1 MATRPNEETALTL
14 RRVPGIFPARGHP
27 TVPTP
32 HQPAVILGEEPS
44 PHMQIRCLPAGA
56 LIAVLASIAV
66 PPSVN
71 AQLGVQR
78 ERNAPSVY
86 AITNAKI
93 ITVAGPAIERGTVV
107 VRNGVIT
114 GVGATVAVPADARV
128 IDGNG
133 LTVYPGLIDA
143 NSSLAL
149 GTTAPADAGRG
160 GRGAGGRGATP
171 AQQGAPAGAPN
182 SSHPVGLQPELT
194 AVELLHP
201 DADALAGPHS
211 AGITAAQSVP
221 ATGIFRG
228 LAAVVNLGGANAQ
241 AMIVKAPVAEHIG
254 FTPQRG
260 GGYPNSLL
268 GVFSALRQMLLD
280 AQHYAAEQAAYAK
293 NPRGMHR
300 PELDASL
307 DALQPVLS
315 RQMPV
320 VMEASSERE
329 IERALDLAK
338 EFKLRAIIAGGEE
351 ADKVAARLK
360 AENVPVLISL
370 NFPRRPQAS
379 PDADPEPIR
388 VLRARVEAP
397 KLAGKLAQAGV
408 KFAFED
414 GGMTN
419 WGDFL
424 TNAGRT
430 SEGGLSA
437 EQTIRALTLS
447 PAEILGVSD
456 RLGSIETGKIAN
468 LTVTRGDLFSGRVS
482 QVFVDGT
489 PVEIRAPAAASGAG
503 SLAGGTWT
511 MTVTSDEGEKSVTLA
526 LQQVGDQLR
535 GTIQGSLGS
544 SQISNGSI
552 GTNGELQ
559 FSASVTLAAG
569 TEEAKFSGTID
580 GNLMRGTVAIVGHP
594 QGTFIGTRPDA
605 GAGGGRRGRPPQLQ
619 GRGLRVEGREETA
632 LGTTLRLRGIGEL
645 I

>member
-1 MATRPNEETALTL
+1 
-14 RRVPGIFPARGHP
+14 
-27 TVPTP
+27 
-32 HQPAVILGEEPS
+32 
-44 PHMQIRCLPAGA
+44 MQIRGLLAGMT
-56 LIAVLASIAV
+56 LACAAGIV
-66 PPSVN
+66 TPPSAG

-78 ERNAPSVY
+78 ERNTPNVY

-93 ITVAGPAIERGTVV
+93 ITVAGPSIDRGTVV

-114 GVGATVAVPADARV
+114 AVGASVPVPGDARV

-143 NSSLAL
+143 NSSIGL
-149 GTTAPADAGRG
+149 GSNVSADAAAGRG
-160 GRGAGGRGATP
+160 GRGAAGRGAAP
-171 AQQGAPAGAPN
+171 VLQGAPAGAPN
-182 SSHPVGLQPELT
+182 SLHPVGLQPELT
-194 AVELLHP
+194 TVDLVHP
-201 DADALAGPHS
+201 DAEAFAGPQS

-228 LAAVVNLGGANAQ
+228 LAAVVNLGGSSAQ

-280 AQHYAAEQAAYAK
+280 AQHYGAEQAAYAK
-293 NPRGMHR
+293 NPRGLHR
-300 PELDASL
+300 PESDPSL

-338 EFKLRAIIAGGEE
+338 EFNIRAIIAGGEE

-360 AENVPVLISL
+360 AENVPVFISL

-414 GGMTN
+414 GGMNN
-419 WGDFL
+419 WADFL

-437 EQTIRALTLS
+437 DQTIRALTLS

-456 RLGSIETGKIAN
+456 RLGTIENGKIAN
-468 LTVTRGDLFSGRVS
+468 LTITRGDLFTGRVT
-482 QVFVDGT
+482 QVFVDGV
-489 PVEIRAPAAASGAG
+489 PIEVHAPAGANGTASV
-503 SLAGGTWT
+503 AGGTWT
-511 MTVTSDEGEKSVTLA
+511 ITVTSDEGEKSVTLA

-535 GTIQGSLGS
+535 GTIQGALGS

-552 GTNGELQ
+552 GANGELQ
-559 FSASVTLAAG
+559 FTASVTMDAG
-569 TEEAKFSGTID
+569 TEEAKFSGTIT
-580 GNLMRGTVAIVGHP
+580 GNVVRGTVAVVGHP
-594 QGTFIGTRPDA
+594 QGTFVGSRPDA
-605 GAGGGRRGRPPQLQ
+605 GQGGGRRGRPP
-619 GRGLRVEGREETA
+619 R
-632 LGTTLRLRGIGEL
+632 
-645 I
+645 

>member
-1 MATRPNEETALTL
+1 
-14 RRVPGIFPARGHP
+14 
-27 TVPTP
+27 
-32 HQPAVILGEEPS
+32 
-44 PHMQIRCLPAGA
+44 MQIRGFLVGTTLACAAGIVA
-56 LIAVLASIAV
+56 
-66 PPSVN
+66 PPSIG

-78 ERNAPSVY
+78 DRNVPNVY

-93 ITVAGPAIERGTVV
+93 ITVAGPAIDRGTVV

-114 GVGATVAVPADARV
+114 AVGASIPVPGDARV

-143 NSSLAL
+143 NSSLGL
-149 GTTAPADAGRG
+149 GTDATAGATAGGRG

-171 AQQGAPAGAPN
+171 AQQAAPVGAPN
-182 SSHPVGLQPELT
+182 SLHPVGLQPELA
-194 AVELLHP
+194 AVDLVHP
-201 DADALAGPHS
+201 DADAFVGPQS
-211 AGITAAQSVP
+211 AGITAVQSVP

-228 LAAVVNLGGANAQ
+228 LAAVVNLGGSNAQ
-241 AMIVKAPVAEHIG
+241 AMIIKAPVAEHIG

-280 AQHYAAEQAAYAK
+280 AQHYGAEQAAYAK

-300 PELDASL
+300 PEIDPSL
-307 DALQPVLS
+307 DALQPVLA
-315 RQMPV
+315 RQIPV
-320 VMEASSERE
+320 VMEASSQRE

-338 EFKLRAIIAGGEE
+338 EFNIRAIIAGGDE

-414 GGMTN
+414 GGMSN
-419 WGDFL
+419 WADFL

-456 RLGSIETGKIAN
+456 RLGTIESGKIAN
-468 LTVTRGDLFSGRVS
+468 LTITRGDLFTGRVT
-482 QVFVDGT
+482 QVFIDGV
-489 PVEIRAPAAASGAG
+489 PVEVRAAAAANGAA
-503 SLAGGTWT
+503 SLANGTWT
-511 MTVTSDEGEKSVTLA
+511 ITVTLDEGEKPVTLA
-526 LQQVGDQLR
+526 LQQAGDQLR

-552 GTNGELQ
+552 GANGELQ
-559 FSASVTLAAG
+559 FTASVTMAAG
-569 TEEAKFSGTID
+569 TEEARFTGTIS
-580 GNLMRGTVAIVGHP
+580 GNVVRGTVAIVGHP
-594 QGTFIGTRPDA
+594 QGTFIGSRPDT
-605 GAGGGRRGRPPQLQ
+605 GQGGGRRGRPPILQ
-619 GRGLRVEGREETA
+619 GGGWRVEGGDETTTATQTTATQRMLLRE
-632 LGTTLRLRGIGEL
+632 IGEP

>member
-1 MATRPNEETALTL
+1 
-14 RRVPGIFPARGHP
+14 
-27 TVPTP
+27 
-32 HQPAVILGEEPS
+32 
-44 PHMQIRCLPAGA
+44 MQIRGFFVATAFMCAVVPVSVGA
-56 LIAVLASIAV
+56 QI
-66 PPSVN
+66 
-71 AQLGVQR
+71 GVQR
-78 ERNAPSVY
+78 ERNTPNVY

-93 ITVAGPAIERGTVV
+93 ITVAGPAIDRGTVV

-114 GVGATVAVPADARV
+114 GVGATVQIPGDARV

-143 NSSLAL
+143 NSSLGLA
-149 GTTAPADAGRG
+149 GDSGGAAAAGRG
-160 GRGAGGRGATP
+160 GRGAGRGAAP
-171 AQQGAPAGAPN
+171 AQAGTPTGAPN
-182 SSHPVGLQPELT
+182 SLHPIGLQPELT
-194 AVELLHP
+194 AVDLVHP
-201 DADALAGPHS
+201 DPEAFAGPQS
-211 AGITAAQSVP
+211 AGITAVQSAP

-228 LAAVVNLGGANAQ
+228 LAAVVNLGGSSAQ

-280 AQHYAAEQAAYAK
+280 AQHYGAEQAAYAK

-300 PELDASL
+300 PEIDPSL
-307 DALQPVLS
+307 DALQPVLA

-320 VMEASSERE
+320 VMEASSQRE

-338 EFKLRAIIAGGEE
+338 EFNIRPIIAGGEE
-351 ADKVAARLK
+351 ADKVAVRLK

-388 VLRARVEAP
+388 VLRARVDAP

-414 GGMTN
+414 GGLTN
-419 WGDFL
+419 WADFL
-424 TNAGRT
+424 VNAGRT

-456 RLGSIETGKIAN
+456 RLGTIETGKIAN
-468 LTVTRGDLFSGRVS
+468 LTITRGDLFTGRVT

-489 PVEIRAPAAASGAG
+489 PIEARAPANANAVG
-503 SLAGGTWT
+503 SVAGGTWT
-511 MTVTSDEGEKSVTLA
+511 ITVTSDEGEKSVTLA

-535 GTIQGSLGS
+535 GTIQGALGS

-552 GTNGELQ
+552 GANGELQ
-559 FSASVTLAAG
+559 FTASVTMAAG
-569 TEEAKFSGTID
+569 TEEARFSGTVA
-580 GNLMRGTVAIVGHP
+580 GNVIRGTVAVVGHP

-605 GAGGGRRGRPPQLQ
+605 AQGTGRRGRPPKS
-619 GRGLRVEGREETA
+619 RVEG
-632 LGTTLRLRGIGEL
+632 GG
-645 I
+645 

>member
-1 MATRPNEETALTL
+1 
-14 RRVPGIFPARGHP
+14 
-27 TVPTP
+27 
-32 HQPAVILGEEPS
+32 
-44 PHMQIRCLPAGA
+44 MQIRGFLARTTLVCTVVPVSVGA
-56 LIAVLASIAV
+56 QI
-66 PPSVN
+66 
-71 AQLGVQR
+71 GVQR
-78 ERNAPSVY
+78 ERNTPNVY
-86 AITNAKI
+86 AITNARI
-93 ITVAGPAIERGTVV
+93 ITVAGPAIDRGTVV

-114 GVGATVAVPADARV
+114 GVGATVQVPGDARV

-143 NSSLAL
+143 NSSLGLA
-149 GTTAPADAGRG
+149 GDAAAAAAAAAAGRG
-160 GRGAGGRGATP
+160 GRGAGRGAAP
-171 AQQGAPAGAPN
+171 AQAGTPTGAPN
-182 SSHPVGLQPELT
+182 SLHPIGLQPELT
-194 AVELLHP
+194 AVDLVHP
-201 DADALAGPHS
+201 DPEAFAGPQS
-211 AGITAAQSVP
+211 AGITAVQSAP

-228 LAAVVNLGGANAQ
+228 LAAVVNLGGSSAQ

-280 AQHYAAEQAAYAK
+280 AQHYGAEQAAYAK

-300 PELDASL
+300 PEIDPSL
-307 DALQPVLS
+307 DALQPVLA

-320 VMEASSERE
+320 VMEASSQRE

-338 EFKLRAIIAGGEE
+338 EFNIRPIIAGGEE

-388 VLRARVEAP
+388 VLRARVDAP

-414 GGMTN
+414 GGLTN
-419 WGDFL
+419 WADFL
-424 TNAGRT
+424 ANAGRT

-456 RLGSIETGKIAN
+456 RLGTIETGKIAN
-468 LTVTRGDLFSGRVS
+468 LTITRGDLFTGHVT

-489 PVEIRAPAAASGAG
+489 PIEARAPANANAAG
-503 SLAGGTWT
+503 SVAGGTWT
-511 MTVTSDEGEKSVTLA
+511 ITVTSDEGEKSVTLA

-535 GTIQGSLGS
+535 GTIQGALGS

-552 GTNGELQ
+552 GANGELQ
-559 FSASVTLAAG
+559 FTASVTMAAG
-569 TEEAKFSGTID
+569 TEEARFSGTVA
-580 GNLMRGTVAIVGHP
+580 GNVMRGTVAVVGHP

-605 GAGGGRRGRPPQLQ
+605 AQGTGRRGRPPNF
-619 GRGLRVEGREETA
+619 RVEG
-632 LGTTLRLRGIGEL
+632 
-645 I
+645 

>member
-1 MATRPNEETALTL
+1 MQN
-14 RRVPGIFPARGHP
+14 RGFLAGM
-27 TVPTP
+27 TFVC
-32 HQPAVILGEEPS
+32 AVGVGAP
-44 PHMQIRCLPAGA
+44 PFVDAQI
-56 LIAVLASIAV
+56 
-66 PPSVN
+66 
-71 AQLGVQR
+71 GVQR
-78 ERNAPSVY
+78 ERNAPNVY
-86 AITNAKI
+86 AITNARI
-93 ITVAGPAIERGTVV
+93 ITVSGPAIDRGTVV

-114 GVGATVAVPADARV
+114 GVGAAVPVPADARV

-143 NSSLAL
+143 NSSLGVAREAAA
-149 GTTAPADAGRG
+149 TAAAPAAGRG
-160 GRGAGGRGATP
+160 GRGAAP
-171 AQQGAPAGAPN
+171 AQAGAPAGAPN
-182 SSHPVGLQPELT
+182 SLHPIGLQPELT
-194 AVELLHP
+194 AVDLLHS
-201 DADALAGPHS
+201 DAEAFAGPQS
-211 AGITAAQSVP
+211 AGITAVQSVP

-228 LAAVVNLGGANAQ
+228 LAAVVNLGGSSAQ

-280 AQHYAAEQAAYAK
+280 AQHYGAEQAAYTK

-300 PELDASL
+300 PEIDPSL
-307 DALQPVLS
+307 EALQPVLA
-315 RQMPV
+315 RQIPV
-320 VMEASSERE
+320 VMEASSQRE

-338 EFKLRAIIAGGEE
+338 EFNIRPIIAGGDE

-360 AENVPVLISL
+360 AESVPVLISL

-414 GGMTN
+414 GGLTN
-419 WGDFL
+419 WSDFL
-424 TNAGRT
+424 VNAGRT

-456 RLGSIETGKIAN
+456 RLGTIETGKIAN
-468 LTVTRGDLFSGRVS
+468 LTITRGDLFTGRVT

-489 PVEIRAPAAASGAG
+489 PIEARAPANANGVG

-511 MTVTSDEGEKSVTLA
+511 ITVTSDEGEKSVTLA

-535 GTIQGSLGS
+535 GTIQGALGS
-544 SQISNGSI
+544 SQISNGSV
-552 GTNGELQ
+552 GANGELQ
-559 FSASVTLAAG
+559 FTASVTMAAG
-569 TEEAKFSGTID
+569 TEEARFTGTIAA
-580 GNLMRGTVAIVGHP
+580 NVIRGTVAVVGHP
-594 QGTFIGTRPDA
+594 QGTFIGTRPEA
-605 GAGGGRRGRPPQLQ
+605 APGTGRRGRPP
-619 GRGLRVEGREETA
+619 
-632 LGTTLRLRGIGEL
+632 TLKD
-645 I
+645 

>member
-1 MATRPNEETALTL
+1 
-14 RRVPGIFPARGHP
+14 
-27 TVPTP
+27 
-32 HQPAVILGEEPS
+32 
-44 PHMQIRCLPAGA
+44 MQIRGFLVGTTLVCAVVPVSVGA
-56 LIAVLASIAV
+56 QI
-66 PPSVN
+66 
-71 AQLGVQR
+71 GVQR
-78 ERNAPSVY
+78 ERNTPNVY

-93 ITVAGPAIERGTVV
+93 ITVAGPVIDRGIVV

-114 GVGATVAVPADARV
+114 GVGATVQIPGDARV

-143 NSSLAL
+143 NSSLGLA
-149 GTTAPADAGRG
+149 GDAAGAAAAAAAGRG
-160 GRGAGGRGATP
+160 GRGAGRGAAPVQAGTP
-171 AQQGAPAGAPN
+171 TGAPN
-182 SSHPVGLQPELT
+182 SLHPIGLQPELT
-194 AVELLHP
+194 AVDLVHP
-201 DADALAGPHS
+201 DPEAFAGPQS
-211 AGITAAQSVP
+211 AGITAVQSAP

-228 LAAVVNLGGANAQ
+228 LAAVVNLGGSSAQ

-280 AQHYAAEQAAYAK
+280 AQHYGAEQAAYAK

-300 PELDASL
+300 PEIDPSL
-307 DALQPVLS
+307 DALQPVLA

-320 VMEASSERE
+320 VMEASSQRE

-338 EFKLRAIIAGGEE
+338 EFNIRPIIAGGEE
-351 ADKVAARLK
+351 ADKVAVRLK

-388 VLRARVEAP
+388 VLRARVDAP

-414 GGMTN
+414 GGLTN
-419 WGDFL
+419 WADFL
-424 TNAGRT
+424 ANAGRT

-456 RLGSIETGKIAN
+456 RLGTIETGKIAN
-468 LTVTRGDLFSGRVS
+468 LTITRGDLFTGHVT

-489 PVEIRAPAAASGAG
+489 PIEARAPANANAVG
-503 SLAGGTWT
+503 SVAGGTWT
-511 MTVTSDEGEKSVTLA
+511 ITVTSDEGEKSVTLA

-535 GTIQGSLGS
+535 GTIQGALGS

-552 GTNGELQ
+552 GANGELQ
-559 FSASVTLAAG
+559 FTASVTMAAG
-569 TEEAKFSGTID
+569 TEEARFSGTVA
-580 GNLMRGTVAIVGHP
+580 GNVIRGTVAVVGHP

-605 GAGGGRRGRPPQLQ
+605 AQGTGRRGRPPKS
-619 GRGLRVEGREETA
+619 RVEGGGWRESMS
-632 LGTTLRLRGIGEL
+632 
-645 I
+645 